1 MAEEFETFLAASL
14 APDGREP
21 DRRFVAAV
29 QSRIMIEERFVQQ
42 RREVEQVD
50 QLLERVRGFVAQLC
64 ALVAVA
70 AGLWWIGRSAVVED
84 WLSFAP
90 GMALALLLPAFALA
104 VALFS
109 RVSRDEAVAVSL

>member
-14 APDGREP
+14 APDGREA

-42 RREVEQVD
+42 RRE
-50 QLLERVRGFVAQLC
+50 LVRGFVAQLC